1 MSIIEIQDL
10 YKVFGSGTERAF
22 QLLKEGKSR
31 EEILEE
37 SGCLVAINGVSFS
50 IEQGEICVVMGL
62 SGSGKSTLIRCINRL
77 IEPTR
82 GDIIVEGKNITSLS
96 REKLRE
102 LRRNKMSMV
111 FQHFGLLPN
120 RTVISNVEFG
130 MEVGGID
137 KETRRDHALTA
148 IEVVGLKGYESSYPH
163 ELSGGMKQRVGLARA
178 LANDPE
184 ILLMDEAFSALDPLI
199 RAQMQQEL
207 LDIQSRLHKT
217 IVFITHDLDE
227 ALNLG
232 DKIVILG
239 PDGRIRQI
247 GTPEEILSEPADEY
261 VTAFV
266 KHVDRTKVLTASSVM
281 HRYPLITIP
290 REGCRAALRT
300 MEKAETSSILVVD
313 SERMLKG
320 VITIDDAAELSKKK
334 ERDVATIIKDDV
346 FTTTPDTS
354 LYDLLAT
361 AIATAYPIAVV
372 NEHGKL
378 LGAVDR
384 AQIISVVN
392 ELANDDA
399 SPTVLS
405 ELVNGGST
413 DEVRNT

>member
-1 MSIIEIQDL
+1 MSIIEIRDL

-239 PDGRIRQI
+239 LDGRIRQI

>member
-1 MSIIEIQDL
+1 MSIIEIRDL

-320 VITIDDAAELSKKK
+320 VITIEDAAELSKKK

>member
-1 MSIIEIQDL
+1 MSIIEIRDL